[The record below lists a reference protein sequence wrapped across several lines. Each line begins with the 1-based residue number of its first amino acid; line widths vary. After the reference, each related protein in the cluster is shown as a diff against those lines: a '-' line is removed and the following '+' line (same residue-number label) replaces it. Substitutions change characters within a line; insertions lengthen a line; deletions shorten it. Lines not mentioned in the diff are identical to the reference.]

1 MDEEDLAQLKEWG
14 LSYEEIKNK
23 RLITKFEKLMAEFIE
38 KKLGVKRLNEIREEI
53 IWYVNNG
60 EREETSKL
68 MNYAEENEID
78 TNEKELIRLWNMG
91 YEMDEIFEDGFL
103 EKFHEIKDELE
114 PKGRKGKKAEVD
126 EETEELNTLHEII
139 TEQGYEIGKADIR
152 RLIKM
157 GFDRYKLILDGVIE
171 KYLENRDKDDKDI
184 QRILMQLLEAKGY
197 GKVLDRESDEFDE
210 SDESNET
217 TEESETMK
225 VFEEIIRIDLKM
237 LGYDSLEDEEL
248 DKQILQWRIENTKEC
263 KKCEDEKLKKE
274 FRIGR
279 EICIECEESQDEDS
293 LRKSETSLEEEER
306 SSDESEKLINTPGKS
321 PSEHSDSEQEKEES
335 KKSIIK
341 TPIVPITPVKPKTM
355 GATRNEVQTD
365 LSTLLDTIYGQNLGL
380 DWNNSAIPAITL
392 TGLQGE
398 IQNNTNA
405 IGNLNTN
412 RGTVVEIPIFY
423 GTKGEDPEEW
433 VNKFEETFTENG
445 LGNDDAQK
453 FRIAKAKLM
462 GGASDWLKT
471 EGVNITDWNT
481 NGDHNLRLRARII
494 QKYASDDIKDK
505 CISKFF
511 GMQIPRDSV
520 NFYRI
525 LGDLIFY
532 GFLKNPLINLK
543 DLLGFYKL

>member
-1 MDEEDLAQLKEWG
+1 
-14 LSYEEIKNK
+14 
-23 RLITKFEKLMAEFIE
+23 
-38 KKLGVKRLNEIREEI
+38 
-53 IWYVNNG
+53 
-60 EREETSKL
+60 
-68 MNYAEENEID
+68 
-78 TNEKELIRLWNMG
+78 
-91 YEMDEIFEDGFL
+91 
-103 EKFHEIKDELE
+103 
-114 PKGRKGKKAEVD
+114 
-126 EETEELNTLHEII
+126 
-139 TEQGYEIGKADIR
+139 
-152 RLIKM
+152 M

-237 LGYDSLEDEEL
+237 LGYDVEIAEIEKLRKFGSLEDEEL

-433 VNKFEETFTENG
+433 
-445 LGNDDAQK
+445 
-453 FRIAKAKLM
+453 
-462 GGASDWLKT
+462 
-471 EGVNITDWNT
+471 
-481 NGDHNLRLRARII
+481 
-494 QKYASDDIKDK
+494 
-505 CISKFF
+505 FF
-511 GMQIPRDSV
+511 GRGIWQV
-520 NFYRI
+520 F
-525 LGDLIFY
+525 F
-532 GFLKNPLINLK
+532 GFLGGVKICFYLMAYGSFRLPDLLINSGLWIWSRFQAIWTLK
-543 DLLGFYKL
+543 MAFLGPVQSYSIWGFRSLRFKKIGFEYRNGIKYDFDG